1 MFRGRTARTAL
12 PLLAAVLLA
21 LQLFAAAGTFAA
33 AHTHGEA
40 EAKAWAGISSSAQP
54 PAEQADPCREP
65 GAAKGSTG
73 APRTRDRYRA
83 PAAGCAREHPLMSR
97 RTAAPRPPAP
107 AGDPHLSTTR
117 SSRAHSPA
125 ALQVFRR

>member
-21 LQLFAAAGTFAA
+21 VQLFAAAGTFAA

-40 EAKAWAGISSSAQP
+40 EAKAWAGTSSSAQP
-54 PAEQADPCREP
+54 PAERAEPCREP

-73 APRTRDRYRA
+73 TPRVRDRHRA
-83 PAAGCAREHPLMSR
+83 PAAGCAREHPLISR
-97 RTAAPRPPAP
+97 RTAVPWPPAP
-107 AGDPHLSTTR
+107 AGDPHRSTTR

>member
-1 MFRGRTARTAL
+1 MFRGRTVRTAL

-21 LQLFAAAGTFAA
+21 LQLLAAAGTFAA

-40 EAKAWAGISSSAQP
+40 KAWPGTSSSAQP

-73 APRTRDRYRA
+73 APRTRDRHRA
-83 PAAGCAREHPLMSR
+83 PAAGCAREHPLTTR